1 MSYELGVM
9 SYEFYFTRND
19 EKLAGTYY
27 IFASQRAHKGLM
39 MSSQRGNEN
48 D

>member
-1 MSYELGVM
+1 MSFILRGM
-9 SYEFYFTRND
+9 MK
-19 EKLAGTYY
+19 KLAGTYH
-27 IFASQRAHKGLM
+27 IFALQKAHKGLM

>member
-1 MSYELGVM
+1 MTFILQGM
-9 SYEFYFTRND
+9 MK
-19 EKLAGTYY
+19 KLAGTYY
-27 IFASQRAHKGLM
+27 IFALQRAHKGFM